1 MYPYTIMY
9 NWIHMTK
16 KSKSDKTK
24 FIDKYTGDQ
33 IDMDEMNELV
43 FKELQKSKFKVDKNG
58 VPLSYKDEL
67 YESTARMEQSVIEE
81 WPKLMKAK
89 LYDKLVEMGLSDE
102 EMDTALVQL
111 MSAIAPKFR
120 EIWEKA
126 YGIKWKEFAS
136 KIKDDFDSMNLELD
150 YPYHYDTLEECSADY
165 VKMKDDGHYK
175 SYRMAWRDAVSRG
188 VTINDKLGNKVPLKE
203 YKQLE
208 RAYERIKDLGK
219 EEDYGLE
226 PTNP

>member
-1 MYPYTIMY
+1 M
-9 NWIHMTK
+9 NK
-16 KSKSDKTK
+16 KSKADNTK
-24 FIDKYTGDQ
+24 FIDTTTGET
-33 IDMDEMNELV
+33 IDMNEMKELV
-43 FKELQKSKFKVDKNG
+43 FKELQKSNFQVDKNG
-58 VPLSYKDEL
+58 VPITYKDEL
-67 YESTARMEQSVIEE
+67 YDGTSRLEQSMIEE
-81 WPKLMKAK
+81 WPSRIKETI
-89 LYDKLVEMGLSDE
+89 YPKLVEMGLKDE
-102 EMDTALVQL
+102 EMDTALAQFMNL
-111 MSAIAPKFR
+111 IAPMMR
-120 EIWEKA
+120 EIVEKA

-165 VKMKDDGHYK
+165 VKMKDGGHYK

>member
-1 MYPYTIMY
+1 MS
-9 NWIHMTK
+9 K
-16 KSKSDKTK
+16 KSKSDNTK
-24 FIDKYTGDQ
+24 FIDTTTGET
-33 IDMDEMNELV
+33 IDMNEMKELV
-43 FKELQKSKFKVDKNG
+43 FKELQKSNFQVDKNG
-58 VPLSYKDEL
+58 VPITYKDEL
-67 YESTARMEQSVIEE
+67 YDGTSRLEQSMIEE
-81 WPKLMKAK
+81 WPSRIKETI
-89 LYDKLVEMGLSDE
+89 YPKLVEMGLKDE
-102 EMDTALVQL
+102 EMDTALAQFMNL
-111 MSAIAPKFR
+111 IAPMMR
-120 EIWEKA
+120 EIVEKA

-165 VKMKDDGHYK
+165 VKMKDGGHYK